1 MPLNHDDAT
10 AKIKIDGLAICCFN
24 KKERRWEV
32 GVMRHDEHAFILRW
46 ADGHEALAVPADA
59 RVVRIETENGETPDY
74 DKEFSEGF
82 FDAGPVG
89 NRKRDAAGLTDDE
102 RENFRW
108 AMNLDDGADVP
119 HGTITIKRPP
129 YPVTMVYISDAVF
142 YTNAITPENMF
153 LLPLVEDPNNMS
165 ARAVDQRLYGK
176 TADEIGVDIKC
187 SEGGR
192 IKIIVDDKEVGSM
205 EHRPGEPWGM
215 ELMNMRKDHNHD
227 RPGHGHMVMAPV
239 AAAAVAVD
247 QSATLYQQGD
257 FQIYYDSLD
266 VTGDK
271 YSLWGKR
278 PPGAASSSSPF
289 GMSGRTDCNT
299 PWVAGDGLSGM
310 TSG

>member
-1 MPLNHDDAT
+1 MSLNHQDAT

-32 GVMRHDEHAFILRW
+32 GFMRHDEHEFILRW
-46 ADGHEALAVPADA
+46 ADNTQALAIPAEA
-59 RVVRIETENGETPDY
+59 RVIRIETVNGETPDY

-82 FDAGPVG
+82 FDAGPIV
-89 NRKRDAAGLTDDE
+89 NRKRNTDGLTTE
-102 RENFRW
+102 EKENFRW
-108 AMNLDDGADVP
+108 AMNLDEGADVP
-119 HGTITIKRPP
+119 HGTITIKPPP

-153 LLPLVEDPNNMS
+153 LLPLVDDPNKMS
-165 ARAVDQRLYGK
+165 SKAVDRRLYGK

-187 SEGGR
+187 AVRGR
-192 IKIIVDDKEVGSM
+192 IKITVDDKEVASM
-205 EHRPGEPWGM
+205 EHRPGRPWGM
-215 ELMNMRKDHNHD
+215 ELMNMRIDHNHGG
-227 RPGHGHMVMAPV
+227 PGHGHMVMAPA
-239 AAAAVAVD
+239 AAAAVAVE
-247 QSATLYQQGD
+247 QAATLFQQGD

-278 PPGAASSSSPF
+278 PPGAAAVPSPF